1 MKKAG
6 YFTVPEVGFI
16 ETISLGFVP
25 KVVLIEY
32 VAKDDPVVGTVI
44 MRFFIDATGTTVYWY
59 PQMRSESETRDFGRC
74 DVNVSGNWP
83 YGKIVSFGNDIGFK
97 TTTINDFIGKTFHYY
112 ATNEEAGTFTS
123 SSYQYGVV
131 NVPKTAEDVN
141 IIVSLPFGPNDLT
154 TAFYVDCVEEMP
166 SPTFDAEVRM
176 SRWSIPSE
184 NRIYYIDP
192 DSYPGDQ
199 GETGIINNHDD
210 YFVFRSNGWN
220 TLGINCTYYLMPRI
234 SDHLVPEDAH
244 EYYIKNIIS
253 DSPNMQDA
261 RHKYFYKY
269 KSNSKLALYAVKNE
283 KGYDLVLKGTSGISE
298 ILYSSSDDKNYD
310 EVQTTET
317 QFLRESQVWSGG
329 KKYYSLVWDTNIY
342 IFEADDTHSAEERAQ
357 MYIDGD
363 LDAEEA
369 DNFDKVAQRENLK
382 LEGKIGDKVNTTAVG
397 VSDLSFTAGTQIF
410 AMTNNQKGSFFNKL
424 FNKQTTPIEDILEGT
439 QLFGSDEIGAI
450 QGLHYIPFQASDF
463 CTMGSSQFINIGSYR
478 LDMGE
483 DVATCL
489 KNNKFISVGSARFK
503 RTYNDYRDYEPF
515 CKLYVGL
522 PYIGVKELQLSK
534 YLDTT
539 ISVHYCCDITTGA
552 LLVRIMANKGAG
564 YGTVLMDSFEGNC
577 ATHLPITAK
586 DHAQQTN
593 AIMTGLLN
601 TAGSSISAVGTVAGA
616 AGGIM
621 GIANAAAAG
630 SAGAA
635 IGGATSLGGSL
646 LSSVASPVIN
656 GYATLQN
663 TLSAPITTRGS
674 YAGNLG
680 NFGLTHVT
688 FYFAWLNTVVP
699 SNEIALIGKPSNMG
713 GAVGSFSGFLQVS
726 AFNMTSGYGG
736 TDAELEE
743 IYSLLRSGIYVS

>member
-1 MKKAG
+1 MNKSG
-6 YFTVPEVGFI
+6 YFTVPENGHEERI
-16 ETISLGFVP
+16 ELGFVP

-32 VAKDDPVVGTVI
+32 VAKDDPDVGTVI
-44 MRFFIDATGTTVYWY
+44 IRIFIDATGTTVYWY
-59 PQMRSESETRDFGRC
+59 PHIHSETESRNFRRYI
-74 DVNVSGNWP
+74 VNEDWL
-83 YGKIVSFGNDIGFK
+83 YGTISHFGNYIGFK
-97 TTTINDFIGKTFHYY
+97 TPRVNDFIGKTFHYY

-131 NVPKTAEDVN
+131 NVPKTSEDVN
-141 IIVSLPFGPNDLT
+141 IIVSLPFGPDNLT
-154 TAFYVDCVEEMP
+154 TAFYVDCVEDMP
-166 SPTFDAEVRM
+166 TPTFDGAVRM
-176 SRWSIPSE
+176 SSWSIPSE
-184 NRIYYIDP
+184 NIIYSIDP

-199 GETGIINNHDD
+199 GETGIINSHDN
-210 YFVFRSNGWN
+210 YFVFRSNAEN
-220 TLGINCTYYLMPRI
+220 THGINCTYYLIPQI
-234 SDHLVPEDAH
+234 SDYLVPEEAH
-244 EYYIKNIIS
+244 GYYIKNIIS

-269 KSNSKLALYAVKNE
+269 KSNSKLALYAVKKE
-283 KGYDLVLKGTSGISE
+283 KGFDLVLKGTSGISE
-298 ILYSSSDDKNYD
+298 ILYSTSDDKNYN

-317 QFLRESQVWSGG
+317 HFLRDTQVWSGG
-329 KKYYSLVWDTNIY
+329 EKYYSLVWDTNIY

-363 LDAEEA
+363 LDEEEA
-369 DNFDKVAQRENLK
+369 DNYDKVAQRENLK
-382 LEGKIGDKVNTTAVG
+382 LDGKIGDKVNTTAVSI
-397 VSDLSFTAGTQIF
+397 SDLSFTAGTQVY
-410 AMTNNQKGSFFNKL
+410 AMTNLQKGSFFNKL
-424 FNKQTTPIEDILEGT
+424 FNTQTTPIEDLLNGT

-478 LDMGE
+478 LNMGE
-483 DVATCL
+483 DIATCL
-489 KNNKFISVGSARFK
+489 KNNKFLSVGGARFK
-503 RTYNDYRDYEPF
+503 RTYNDYRDFEPF

-522 PYIGVKELQLSK
+522 PYIGIKELQLSK

-564 YGTVLMDSFEGNC
+564 YGTVLMDSFDGNC
-577 ATHLPITAK
+577 ATYLPITAK
-586 DHAQQTN
+586 DKAQQTN

-621 GIANAAAAG
+621 GVANAAAAG
-630 SAGAA
+630 RAGAA
-635 IGGATSLGGSL
+635 IGGAISIGGSL

-656 GYATLQN
+656 GYSTLQN

-699 SNEIALIGKPSNMG
+699 ENEISLIGKPSNKG
-713 GAVGSFSGFLQVS
+713 GAVGNFSGFLQVS
-726 AFNMTSGYGG
+726 AFNMTSGFGG
-736 TDAELEE
+736 TDTELEE

>member
-1 MKKAG
+1 MNKAG
-6 YFTVPEVGFI
+6 YFTVPENGYEERI
-16 ETISLGFVP
+16 ELGFVP
-25 KVVLIEY
+25 KVVLIEFI
-32 VAKDDPVVGTVI
+32 AKDDPIIGNVI
-44 MRFFIDATGTTVYWY
+44 MRIFIDATGTTVYWY
-59 PQMRSESETRDFGRC
+59 PQMRSESESRDFGRFA
-74 DVNVSGNWP
+74 VNDSVNWP
-83 YGKIVSFGNDIGFK
+83 YGKIAHFGNYIGFE
-97 TTTINDFIGKTFHYY
+97 TTQVNDFIGKTFHYY

-141 IIVSLPFGPNDLT
+141 IIVSLPFGTDDLT
-154 TAFYVDCVEEMP
+154 TAFYVDCAEDMP
-166 SPTFDAEVRM
+166 SPTFDGEVRM

-199 GETGIINNHDD
+199 GETGIINSHDD

-220 TLGINCTYYLMPRI
+220 TLGINCTYYLMPQI

-298 ILYSSSDDKNYD
+298 ILYSTSDDKNYN

-317 QFLRESQVWSGG
+317 RFLRNTQVWSGG
-329 KKYYSLVWDTNIY
+329 EKYYTLVWDTNIY
-342 IFEADDTHSAEERAQ
+342 IFEADENHSAEERAD

-382 LEGKIGDKVNTTAVG
+382 LEGEIGDKVNTTAVG
-397 VSDLSFTAGTQIF
+397 VSDLTFTNGVHLY
-410 AMTNNQKGSFFNKL
+410 AMTYLQKGDFFRRL
-424 FNKQTTPIEDILEGT
+424 FDTNITPIQSLLDGT
-439 QLFGSDEIGAI
+439 QLFGSNEIGAI
-450 QGLHYIPFQASDF
+450 QSLHYIPFQASDF
-463 CTMGSSQFINIGSYR
+463 CTMGSIQKIKIGSYD

-483 DVATCL
+483 DIATCM
-489 KNNKFISVGSARFK
+489 KNNKFLSVGGARFN
-503 RTYNDYRDYEPF
+503 RVYNDYRDYEPF

-539 ISVHYCCDITTGA
+539 VSVHYCCDITTGS

-564 YGTVLMDSFEGNC
+564 YGTVLMDSFDGNC
-577 ATHLPITAK
+577 ATQLPITANDK
-586 DHAQQTN
+586 AQQTN
-593 AIMTGLLN
+593 AVLTGLLN
-601 TAGSSISAVGTVAGA
+601 TAGSTISAVGTVAGA

-621 GIANAAAAG
+621 GVANAAAAG

-635 IGGATSLGGSL
+635 IGGATSVGGSL

-699 SNEIALIGKPSNMG
+699 DNEIALIGKPSNKG

-736 TDAELEE
+736 TDTELEE

>member
-59 PQMRSESETRDFGRC
+59 PQMRSESETRDFGRF

-220 TLGINCTYYLMPRI
+220 TLGINCTYYLMPQI
-234 SDHLVPEDAH
+234 SEHLVPEDAH

-397 VSDLSFTAGTQIF
+397 VSDLSFTAPTQIF
-410 AMTNNQKGSFFNKL
+410 AMTHNQKGSFFNKL

-478 LDMGE
+478 LEMGE

>member
-1 MKKAG
+1 MNKAG
-6 YFTVPEVGFI
+6 YFTVPENGYEERI
-16 ETISLGFVP
+16 ELGFVP

-32 VAKDDPVVGTVI
+32 VAKNDPDVGNVI
-44 MRFFIDATGTTVYWY
+44 MRFVIDATGDIVYWY
-59 PQMRSESETRDFGRC
+59 PQMRSETEARDFGRHVIN
-74 DVNVSGNWP
+74 DSTAWP
-83 YGKIVSFGNDIGFK
+83 YGKIAHFGNYIGFE
-97 TTTINDFIGKTFHYY
+97 TTQVNDFIGKTFHYY
-112 ATNEEAGTFTS
+112 ATNEEAGTFTT

-131 NVPKTAEDVN
+131 NVPKAAEDVN
-141 IIVSLPFGPNDLT
+141 IFVSLPFAPDNLT

-184 NRIYYIDP
+184 NTIYYIDP

-199 GETGIINNHDD
+199 GETGIINSHDD
-210 YFVFRSNGWN
+210 YFVFRSNAGN
-220 TLGINCTYYLMPRI
+220 TQGVSCTYYLMPQI
-234 SDHLVPEDAH
+234 SEHIVPEDSH

-269 KSNSKLALYAVKNE
+269 KSNSKLALYAVKNK
-283 KGYDLVLKGTSGISE
+283 KGYDLILKGASGISE
-298 ILYSSSDDKNYD
+298 ILYSTSDDKNYN

-317 QFLRESQVWSGG
+317 HFLRDTQVWSGG
-329 KKYYSLVWDTNIY
+329 EKYYSLVWDTNIY
-342 IFEADDTHSAEERAQ
+342 IFEADATHSAEERAQ

-363 LDAEEA
+363 IDAEEA

-382 LEGKIGDKVNTTAVG
+382 LDGEIGDKVNTTAVG

-410 AMTNNQKGSFFNKL
+410 AMTSNQKGSFFNKL
-424 FNKQTTPIEDILEGT
+424 FNTQTTPIEDLLEGT

-450 QGLHYIPFQASDF
+450 QGLHYIPFQASEF

-478 LDMGE
+478 LNMGE
-483 DVATCL
+483 DIATCL
-489 KNNKFISVGSARFK
+489 KNNKFLSVGGARFN
-503 RTYNDYRDYEPF
+503 RTYNDYRDFEPF

-539 ISVHYCCDITTGA
+539 ISIHYCCDITTGA

-621 GIANAAAAG
+621 GVANAAAAG

-635 IGGATSLGGSL
+635 IGGATSVGGSL

-656 GYATLQN
+656 GYSTLQN

-699 SNEIALIGKPSNMG
+699 SNEIALVGKPSNMG
-713 GAVGSFSGFLQVS
+713 GAVGNFSGFLQVS

-736 TDAELEE
+736 TDTELEE
-743 IYSLLRSGIYVS
+743 IYTLLRNGVYVS